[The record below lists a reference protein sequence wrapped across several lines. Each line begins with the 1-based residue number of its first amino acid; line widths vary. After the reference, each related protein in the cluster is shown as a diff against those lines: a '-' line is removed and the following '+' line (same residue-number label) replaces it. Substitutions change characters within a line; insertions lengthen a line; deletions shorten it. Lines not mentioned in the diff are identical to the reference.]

1 MYSSSFFIN
10 NVISWIGRYYIYV
23 PILLL
28 TACNSLDEDTIK
40 VGVLHSL
47 TGTMAVSEKSV
58 VDATLMA
65 IDEINAQGGVLGR
78 HLEAIVMDGQSDPE
92 VFAEHARTLIQE
104 KNIDVIFGCW
114 TSASRKAVKP
124 IVEEFDSLLF
134 YPVQYEGLE
143 TSPNIVYTGA
153 TPNQQITPTVR
164 WGVTHFGL
172 RAFLVGSD
180 YIFPRTANLIIKK
193 QLSALKSLTVGE
205 HYIPLGGKDVSE
217 LMKAIKASDAD
228 FILNTI
234 NGDSNIT
241 FFEQLKKHNITVPV
255 ISFSLAEDEVQLIDT
270 DAITGHYSAWSYFQS
285 IDSDYNRLFVKAFKN
300 KYGQQ
305 RTTNASMQAGY
316 LGVHLW
322 KQAVI
327 YAQSTDSAQV
337 KNAVSG
343 VTIEAPEGLVLMSH
357 VNNHLWKPLYIGQV
371 QRDKQFKLIWQ
382 HKIPIRP
389 IPFPRYRTITSWNTY
404 LDSLHRQWQGRWSAP
419 VEPNKGL
426 L

>member
-1 MYSSSFFIN
+1 
-10 NVISWIGRYYIYV
+10 
-23 PILLL
+23 
-28 TACNSLDEDTIK
+28 
-40 VGVLHSL
+40 
-47 TGTMAVSEKSV
+47 MAVSEKSV

-65 IDEINAQGGVLGR
+65 IDEINAKGGVLGR

-104 KNIDVIFGCW
+104 KNVDVIFGSW

-124 IVEEFDSLLF
+124 IVEEFDNLLF

-164 WGVTHFGL
+164 WGVTNFGQ

-193 QLSALKSLTVGE
+193 QLSALKSQTVGE
-205 HYIPLGGKDVSE
+205 YYIPLGGKNVSE
-217 LMKAIKASDAD
+217 LMKVIKASDAD

-241 FFEQLKKHNITVPV
+241 FFEQLQEHNIAIPV
-255 ISFSLAEDEVQLIDT
+255 ISFSLAEDEVQLIDA

-285 IDSDYNRLFVKAFKN
+285 IDSDSNRQFVNAFKN
-300 KYGQQ
+300 KYGQH

-322 KQAVI
+322 KQAVN
-327 YAQSTDSAQV
+327 YAQSTDPAQV
-337 KNAVSG
+337 KNAVNG
-343 VTIEAPEGLVLMSH
+343 VTIEAPEGRVIMSH

-371 QRDKQFKLIWQ
+371 QRDKQFKLVWQ
-382 HKIPIRP
+382 HKNPIRP
-389 IPFPRYRTITSWNTY
+389 IPFPRYRTIASWNTY
-404 LDSLHRQWQGRWSAP
+404 LNSLHRQWQGKWSAP
-419 VEPNKGL
+419 VVPNKAL